1 MTSQPN
7 QSRETRMTDLKIA
20 PVQKVG
26 AVGRCMASPQS
37 YESHVPGY
45 QYRKPTK
52 QRVAEYAL
60 AKLEEARKLD
70 VEAHAANLQA
80 IEANKAIRERI
91 TALME
96 QVGLPATRKVQAGT
110 RYGRPK
116 FKSVDAGYLEDMR
129 EHAPISDGFDHA
141 TSTYDAL
148 RTRYEQYATEGVREA
163 EQAAR
168 DAEQAEERRKA
179 ERRANLE
186 LAEIILRY
194 DLDRDAEWA
203 DVLGALRER
212 DQRLDLAVAMQQTRG
227 DWSEGY
233 YRVSDALSRFT
244 VKTPEDAEIQTDILS
259 CFNEDIDGRV
269 FRDTEWNYT
278 RLFSTASDQQL
289 AADIQKAAANAE
301 RD

>member
-1 MTSQPN
+1 MS
-7 QSRETRMTDLKIA
+7 DIKIM

-26 AVGRCMASPQS
+26 SVGRCMASPHS
-37 YESHVPGY
+37 YESHVPGS
-45 QYRKPTK
+45 QYRTPTK

-60 AKLEEARKLD
+60 AQLEAARKVDEEAH
-70 VEAHAANLQA
+70 EANLPA
-80 IEANKAIRERI
+80 IETNKAVRERI

-96 QVGLPATRKVQAGT
+96 SIGMPATRKVQSGT

-116 FKSVDAGYLEDMR
+116 YRSVDAGYIEDMR
-129 EHAPISDGFDHA
+129 EHVPITDGFDHA
-141 TSTYDAL
+141 TSTYNAL
-148 RTRYEQYATEGVREA
+148 RARYEQYASEGAREA

-186 LAEIILRY
+186 LAEIILRN

-203 DVLGALRER
+203 DVLGALRKR

-233 YRVSDALSRFT
+233 YRVSDALQRFT
-244 VKTPEDAEIQTDILS
+244 VKSPEDAEIQTDILA
-259 CFNEDIDGRV
+259 CFNDDIDGRV
-269 FRDTEWNYT
+269 FRDTAWNYT
-278 RLFSTASDQQL
+278 RLFASASDQQL